1 MWKNNFHVIL
11 FNSDYIWTKL
21 YFDKIWI
28 LLSVVRN
35 LKPAYTYI
43 NINIARNFR
52 LLWSLK
58 GGKLSGKWE
67 FRNDLRTAADKYL
80 RANRAFG
87 IAREFVTH
95 AIRNSRILDY
105 SLRNS
110 TKHRRIQRF
119 PCIRNSR
126 LSRGTHPLLAGRILL
141 PATMHQLILP
151 RNFLGT
157 WYHHVLVTANL
168 SNFANYGRLGGH
180 HSTSRGSRDCYYKT
194 PIFNP
199 WLFVSQHSRGYYVQH
214 HKLRKADL
222 HLNLPILQR
231 EIYYTFLIALLY
243 NAKLWHGN

>member
-11 FNSDYIWTKL
+11 FKSDYLNKIILIKFEYYHQL
-21 YFDKIWI
+21 YI
-28 LLSVVRN
+28 RN

-157 WYHHVLVTANL
+157 WYHRPCYHQLV
-168 SNFANYGRLGGH
+168 
-180 HSTSRGSRDCYYKT
+180 
-194 PIFNP
+194 
-199 WLFVSQHSRGYYVQH
+199 
-214 HKLRKADL
+214 KLR
-222 HLNLPILQR
+222 Q
-231 EIYYTFLIALLY
+231 
-243 NAKLWHGN
+243 LWPSWRTP